1 VDKPDGPQDPTA
13 LIARRL
19 RDERARRGWT
29 LDDLA
34 QRAGVSRAMLSKLER
49 SEASPTAALLGRIS
63 GALGMTLSTLLAADP
78 APGARLAR
86 RADQPTWR
94 DPATGYLRRQVSPL
108 SDMPV
113 QLIEVEFPPGAEVAY
128 PAAAFAF
135 IRQAIWVIAGTLE
148 FAEGTHLHRLR
159 PGDCLEL
166 GPAADCV
173 FANRSRAPCRYLV
186 AVVKR

>member
-1 VDKPDGPQDPTA
+1 MMEQDPTP

-19 RDERARRGWT
+19 RDERQHRRWT
-29 LDDLA
+29 LDELA
-34 QRAGVSRAMLSKLER
+34 RRAGVSKAMLSKLER
-49 SEASPTAALLGRIS
+49 AEASPTATLLGRIS
-63 GALGMTLSTLLAADP
+63 GALGMTLSTLLAAE
-78 APGARLAR
+78 APQPSRLVR
-86 RADQPTWR
+86 RAEQPTWR
-94 DPATGYLRRQVSPL
+94 DPRTGYLRRQVSPL
-108 SDMPV
+108 SDLPV

-148 FAEGTHLHRLR
+148 FVEGQHSHRLR
-159 PGDCLEL
+159 HGDCLEL

-173 FANRSRAPCRYLV
+173 FRNRGRSACRYLV

>member
-1 VDKPDGPQDPTA
+1 MDTRAEADDPTP

-34 QRAGVSRAMLSKLER
+34 QRAGVSKAMLSKLER

-63 GALGMTLSTLLAADP
+63 GALGMTLSTLLAADD
-78 APGARLAR
+78 APRSRLVR
-86 RADQPTWR
+86 RTEQPVWR
-94 DPATGYLRRQVSPL
+94 DPATGYRRRQVTPL
-108 SDMPV
+108 SDLPV

-135 IRQAIWVIAGTLE
+135 IRQAIWAMSGTLD
-148 FAEGTHLHRLR
+148 FAEGDHLHRLR

-166 GPAADCV
+166 GTPADCV
-173 FANRSRAPCRYLV
+173 FANRGRAPCRYLV
-186 AVVKR
+186 VVVKR

>member
-1 VDKPDGPQDPTA
+1 MDSTDPGDPTP

-29 LDDLA
+29 LDNLA
-34 QRAGVSRAMLSKLER
+34 QRAGVSKAMLSKLER

-63 GALGMTLSTLLAADP
+63 GALGMTLSTLLATDD
-78 APGARLAR
+78 APGARLVR
-86 RADQPTWR
+86 RDEQPIWR
-94 DPATGYLRRQVSPL
+94 DPATGYLRRQVTPL
-108 SDMPV
+108 SDLPL

-135 IRQAIWVIAGTLE
+135 IRQAIWVLAGTLE
-148 FAEGTHLHRLR
+148 FAEGPHLHRLR
-159 PGDCLEL
+159 AGDCLEL

-173 FANRSRAPCRYLV
+173 FANRGRASCRYLV
-186 AVVKR
+186 AVIKR

>member
-1 VDKPDGPQDPTA
+1 MDDQDPTP

-19 RDERARRGWT
+19 RDERSRRGWT

-34 QRAGVSRAMLSKLER
+34 QRAGVSKAMLSKLER
-49 SEASPTAALLGRIS
+49 CEASPTATLLGRIS
-63 GALGMTLSTLLAADP
+63 GALGMTLSTLLAADD
-78 APGARLAR
+78 ARGARLVR
-86 RADQPTWR
+86 REAQPTWR
-94 DPATGYLRRQVSPL
+94 DPDTGYLRRQVSPL
-108 SDMPV
+108 SDLPV

-135 IRQAIWVIAGTLE
+135 IRQAIWVIAGTLD
-148 FAEGTHLHRLR
+148 FAEGTQLHRLR

-166 GPAADCV
+166 GSAADCV
-173 FANRSRAPCRYLV
+173 FANRARAPCRYLV

>member
-1 VDKPDGPQDPTA
+1 MDAHDPTP
-13 LIARRL
+13 LIAHRL

-34 QRAGVSRAMLSKLER
+34 QRAGVSKAMLSKLER

-63 GALGMTLSTLLAADP
+63 GALGMTLSTLLATDDA
-78 APGARLAR
+78 GGSRLVR
-86 RADQPTWR
+86 RVEQPTWR
-94 DPATGYLRRQVSPL
+94 DPQTGYLRRQVSPL
-108 SDMPV
+108 SDLPV

-135 IRQAIWVIAGTLE
+135 IRQAIWVISGTLD
-148 FAEGTHLHRLR
+148 FAEGTHLHQLR

-173 FANRSRAPCRYLV
+173 FANRGRTPCRYLV
-186 AVVKR
+186 AVVRR

>member
-1 VDKPDGPQDPTA
+1 MDNASDADDPTA

-29 LDDLA
+29 LEQLA

-49 SEASPTAALLGRIS
+49 SQASPTAALLGRIS
-63 GALGMTLSTLLAADP
+63 GALGMTLSTLLAADD
-78 APGARLAR
+78 APRSRLLR
-86 RADQPTWR
+86 RAEQPLWR
-94 DPATGYLRRQVSPL
+94 DPATGYLRRQVTPL
-108 SDMPV
+108 SDLPV

-135 IRQAIWVIAGTLE
+135 IRQAIWVLAGTLE

-159 PGDCLEL
+159 AGDCLEL
-166 GPAADCV
+166 GQPADCV

>member
-1 VDKPDGPQDPTA
+1 MDEHDPTP

-29 LDDLA
+29 LDQLA
-34 QRAGVSRAMLSKLER
+34 QRASVSKAMLSKLER

-63 GALGMTLSTLLAADP
+63 GALGMTLSTLLAAAD
-78 APGARLAR
+78 APGARLVR

-94 DPATGYLRRQVSPL
+94 DPDTGYLRRQVSPL
-108 SDMPV
+108 SDLPV

-135 IRQAIWVIAGTLE
+135 IRQAIWVITGNLD
-148 FAEGTHLHRLR
+148 FAEGAHLHRLR

-166 GPAADCV
+166 GAAADCV
-173 FANRSRAPCRYLV
+173 FTNRGRAPCRYLV